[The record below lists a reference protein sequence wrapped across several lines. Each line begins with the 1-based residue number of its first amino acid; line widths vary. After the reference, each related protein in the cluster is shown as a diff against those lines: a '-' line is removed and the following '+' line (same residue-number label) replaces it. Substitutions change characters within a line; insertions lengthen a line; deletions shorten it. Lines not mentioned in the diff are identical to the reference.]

1 MTPCEEDSAPPAT
14 TRRTAVA
21 FRTSAVARN
30 RSEPGPAA
38 GRNAGGARTAAA
50 ASGDAAPGT
59 VASGDA
65 APRTAG
71 ALVRDLG
78 PLVAAEAS
86 AEAHGDAVDSGDL
99 EQSVW
104 VRLLERLDAEG
115 PPPDAAGWVAGAV
128 RDEARRARSR
138 SLREHPYP
146 AEPAAGPAAC
156 PERAALVAER
166 RRALRAAVARAPGRC
181 RRLLT
186 AMLAPDDPT
195 YREIAGQL
203 GISQGSLG
211 PMRSRCL
218 GCLRR
223 MLATEVAAPAPWGK
237 ER

>member
-1 MTPCEEDSAPPAT
+1 MPP
-14 TRRTAVA
+14 
-21 FRTSAVARN
+21 
-30 RSEPGPAA
+30 G
-38 GRNAGGARTAAA
+38 
-50 ASGDAAPGT
+50 
-59 VASGDA
+59 
-65 APRTAG
+65 TAG
-71 ALVRDLG
+71 ALVRDLR

-86 AEAHGDAVDSGDL
+86 AEAHGDALDSGDL

-104 VRLLERLDAEG
+104 VRLLERLDTEG

-128 RDEARRARSR
+128 REEARRARHR
-138 SLREHPYP
+138 AQRECPYP

-186 AMLAPDDPT
+186 AMLAPEDPT
-195 YREIAGQL
+195 YREIAGEL

-223 MLATEVAAPAPWGK
+223 MLATEVAAPELRGM

>member
-1 MTPCEEDSAPPAT
+1 MWS
-14 TRRTAVA
+14 
-21 FRTSAVARN
+21 
-30 RSEPGPAA
+30 
-38 GRNAGGARTAAA
+38 GA
-50 ASGDAAPGT
+50 
-59 VASGDA
+59 
-65 APRTAG
+65 AG
-71 ALVRDLG
+71 ALVRDLR

-86 AEAHGDAVDSGDL
+86 AEAHGEALDSGDL

-115 PPPDAAGWVAGAV
+115 PPSDAAGWIAGAV
-128 RDEARRARSR
+128 REEASRARHHARRER
-138 SLREHPYP
+138 PYP
-146 AEPAAGPAAC
+146 AEPATGPAAC
-156 PERAALVAER
+156 PERAVLVAER

-186 AMLAPDDPT
+186 AMLAPEDPT
-195 YREIAGQL
+195 YREIAGEL

-223 MLATEVAAPAPWGK
+223 MLATEVAAPELRGM

>member
-1 MTPCEEDSAPPAT
+1 VAAGPVTVAGSGSAPGPGAGSIAAGT
-14 TRRTAVA
+14 RTA
-21 FRTSAVARN
+21 
-30 RSEPGPAA
+30 PAA
-38 GRNAGGARTAAA
+38 PAAVP
-50 ASGDAAPGT
+50 PG
-59 VASGDA
+59 
-65 APRTAG
+65 TAG
-71 ALVRDLG
+71 ALVRDLR

-86 AEAHGDAVDSGDL
+86 AEAHGDALDSGDL
-99 EQSVW
+99 EQTVW
-104 VRLLERLDAEG
+104 VRLLERLGTEG

-128 RDEARRARSR
+128 REEARRARHLAR
-138 SLREHPYP
+138 RERPYP
-146 AEPAAGPAAC
+146 AEPAAGPAGC

-186 AMLAPDDPT
+186 AMLAPEDPT
-195 YREIAGQL
+195 YREIAGEL

-223 MLATEVAAPAPWGK
+223 MLATEVAAPELRGK

>member
-1 MTPCEEDSAPPAT
+1 MTPCEEDAAPPSVTA
-14 TRRTAVA
+14 RRAVA
-21 FRTSAVARN
+21 T
-30 RSEPGPAA
+30 GPATAARSGPALGPGA
-38 GRNAGGARTAAA
+38 GRRAAGLGT
-50 ASGDAAPGT
+50 ASGA
-59 VASGDA
+59 VRSGA
-65 APRTAG
+65 AG
-71 ALVRDLG
+71 ALVRDLR

-86 AEAHGDAVDSGDL
+86 AEADGAALDSGDL

-104 VRLLERLDAEG
+104 VRLLERLDTEG

-128 RDEARRARSR
+128 REEASRARHHA
-138 SLREHPYP
+138 LREGSYQD
-146 AEPAAGPAAC
+146 EPATGPAAC

-166 RRALRAAVARAPGRC
+166 RRTLRAAVARAPGQC

-186 AMLAPDDPT
+186 AMLAPEDPT
-195 YREIAGQL
+195 YREIAGEL

-223 MLATEVAAPAPWGK
+223 MLATEVAAPELRGM

>member
-1 MTPCEEDSAPPAT
+1 MTPSEEDSAAGSSARLSAAAAGSGTIAGSGSAT
-14 TRRTAVA
+14 
-21 FRTSAVARN
+21 
-30 RSEPGPAA
+30 GPRA
-38 GRNAGGARTAAA
+38 GRNAAGTRTAP
-50 ASGDAAPGT
+50 AAPGA
-59 VASGDA
+59 VPPG
-65 APRTAG
+65 TAG
-71 ALVRDLG
+71 ALVRDLR

-86 AEAHGDAVDSGDL
+86 AEAHGDALDSGDL

-104 VRLLERLDAEG
+104 VRLLERLGTEG

-128 RDEARRARSR
+128 REEARRARHR
-138 SLREHPYP
+138 AQRERPYP

-166 RRALRAAVARAPGRC
+166 RRTLRAAVARAPVHC

-186 AMLAPDDPT
+186 AMLAPEDPT
-195 YREIAGQL
+195 YREIAGEL

-223 MLATEVAAPAPWGK
+223 MLATEVAAPELRGM

>member
-1 MTPCEEDSAPPAT
+1 MAPRSPTAARGCSGPRPGSGRSAAGARATAEGSGASAPLG
-14 TRRTAVA
+14 VA
-21 FRTSAVARN
+21 
-30 RSEPGPAA
+30 P
-38 GRNAGGARTAAA
+38 AAA
-50 ASGDAAPGT
+50 APG
-59 VASGDA
+59 
-65 APRTAG
+65 TAG
-71 ALVRDLG
+71 ALVRELR

-86 AEAHGDAVDSGDL
+86 AEAYGGALDSNDL

-104 VRLLERLDAEG
+104 VRLLERLGTEG

-138 SLREHPYP
+138 TQREHPYP

-166 RRALRAAVARAPGRC
+166 RRALRAAVARTPGRC

-186 AMLAPDDPT
+186 AMLAPGDPT
-195 YREIAGQL
+195 YREIAGEL

-211 PMRSRCL
+211 PTRSRCL

-223 MLATEVAAPAPWGK
+223 MLVTEVAAPELRGM

>member
-1 MTPCEEDSAPPAT
+1 MTPSEEDSAAGSSARLSAAAAGSGTVAGSGSAT
-14 TRRTAVA
+14 
-21 FRTSAVARN
+21 
-30 RSEPGPAA
+30 GPRA
-38 GRNAGGARTAAA
+38 GRNAAGTRTAP
-50 ASGDAAPGT
+50 AAPGA
-59 VASGDA
+59 VPPG
-65 APRTAG
+65 TAG
-71 ALVRDLG
+71 ALVRDLR

-86 AEAHGDAVDSGDL
+86 AEAHGDALDSGDL

-104 VRLLERLDAEG
+104 VRLLERLGTEG

-128 RDEARRARSR
+128 REEARRARHR
-138 SLREHPYP
+138 AQRERPYP

-166 RRALRAAVARAPGRC
+166 RRTLRAAVARAPVHC

-186 AMLAPDDPT
+186 AMLAPEDPT
-195 YREIAGQL
+195 YREIAGEL

-223 MLATEVAAPAPWGK
+223 MLATEVAAPELRGM

>member
-1 MTPCEEDSAPPAT
+1 MTPCEEDSAASSAAL
-14 TRRTAVA
+14 R
-21 FRTSAVARN
+21 SAVVTGPSTVV
-30 RSEPGPAA
+30 RSGPGPGP
-38 GRNAGGARTAAA
+38 GRNAAGARTAP
-50 ASGDAAPGT
+50 APPG
-59 VASGDA
+59 A
-65 APRTAG
+65 AG
-71 ALVRDLG
+71 ALVRDLR

-86 AEAHGDAVDSGDL
+86 AEAHGESLDSGDL

-104 VRLLERLDAEG
+104 LRLLERLDAEG
-115 PPPDAAGWVAGAV
+115 PPADAAGWVAGAV
-128 RDEARRARSR
+128 RDEARRARHR
-138 SLREHPYP
+138 ARRERPYA

-186 AMLAPDDPT
+186 AMLAPEDPT
-195 YREIAGQL
+195 YREIAGEL

-223 MLATEVAAPAPWGK
+223 MLATEVAAPELRGM

>member
-1 MTPCEEDSAPPAT
+1 MTPCEEDSAASSAAL
-14 TRRTAVA
+14 R
-21 FRTSAVARN
+21 SAVVTGPSTVV
-30 RSEPGPAA
+30 RSGPGPGP
-38 GRNAGGARTAAA
+38 GRNAAGARTAP
-50 ASGDAAPGT
+50 APPG
-59 VASGDA
+59 A
-65 APRTAG
+65 AG
-71 ALVRDLG
+71 ALVRDLR

-86 AEAHGDAVDSGDL
+86 AEAHGESLDSGDL

-104 VRLLERLDAEG
+104 LRLLERLDAEG
-115 PPPDAAGWVAGAV
+115 PPADAAGWVAGAV
-128 RDEARRARSR
+128 RDEARRARHR
-138 SLREHPYP
+138 ARRERPYA

-156 PERAALVAER
+156 PEGAALVAER

-186 AMLAPDDPT
+186 AMLAPEDPT
-195 YREIAGQL
+195 YREIAGEL

-223 MLATEVAAPAPWGK
+223 MLATEVAAPELRGM